1 MKKTMLLP
9 AVALLMLGACS
20 DKDDTPVRPTPNDP
34 VQTVPSVADHV
45 TLNAPA
51 QSGVTAEDGLYRVSY
66 ANGQEI
72 SYTFATDPTEGYV
85 AVVKKIGGTASDV
98 VIPASVSYND
108 LTLKVYSI
116 SLYAEGGAP
125 TVTSLTIPNTAV
137 AMTSGT
143 AYAAATATH
152 LRTQMDYLPG
162 LQKVELEDG
171 FNGFCSINGAIYT
184 ADLTTLVSV
193 PRSYPGTF
201 TVAEATTKI
210 DERALYYCSKID
222 VLTIPAGVTEIGDE
236 AVVFNDN
243 LLLINCQPT
252 TAPIATSDVFGT
264 YAHNGV
270 LRVPA
275 GSEANYKFAKPE
287 LTRPVEPV
295 EPDEEEATPE
305 EMEAYYTALAAYEE
319 AKAEYDEALEY
330 WNNHAGWAD
339 FKNIEGVNF

>member
-1 MKKTMLLP
+1 M
-9 AVALLMLGACS
+9 
-20 DKDDTPVRPTPNDP
+20 
-34 VQTVPSVADHV
+34 
-45 TLNAPA
+45 
-51 QSGVTAEDGLYRVSY
+51 
-66 ANGQEI
+66 
-72 SYTFATDPTEGYV
+72 
-85 AVVKKIGGTASDV
+85 
-98 VIPASVSYND
+98 
-108 LTLKVYSI
+108 
-116 SLYAEGGAP
+116 
-125 TVTSLTIPNTAV
+125 
-137 AMTSGT
+137 
-143 AYAAATATH
+143 
-152 LRTQMDYLPG
+152 
-162 LQKVELEDG
+162 
-171 FNGFCSINGAIYT
+171 
-184 ADLTTLVSV
+184 
-193 PRSYPGTF
+193 
-201 TVAEATTKI
+201 
-210 DERALYYCSKID
+210 
-222 VLTIPAGVTEIGDE
+222 LTIPAGVTEIGDE